1 MNKAIFITLIVAIL
15 GFLQAQAHWGWGGYR
30 GWGWGG
36 YRGYGYGYGYP
47 YYGYGYGYSY
57 PYYGYGY
64 YGIYNEDDSTAM
76 IDDHHEEISTDTLQP
91 VSE

>member
-47 YYGYGYGYSY
+47 YYGYGYGYRY
-57 PYYGYGY
+57 PYYGRY
-64 YGIYNEDDSTAM
+64 YGVYNEEDTANV
-76 IDDHHEEISTDTLQP
+76 IDDEPSSDRVEPTKPL
-91 VSE
+91 SE